1 MLVSILVQDSIRAMD
16 GVNGAGG
23 GEPGNQPPPIRRRPR
38 TPQGNR
44 GAPTRAIGQASPDPP
59 STRPRNPALP
69 RQPTPMNATEVHAH
83 QDSGYGYGHESGY
96 GNTYN
101 NNHVGDV
108 QPGQNEQHGYAEEGH
123 YVYGNAGAY
132 GQGYGGPGHRGEA
145 QDGSAYDGAHGG
157 GGSYGEHGY
166 AEEGHYVYGNAGA
179 YGQGYGGPSHR
190 GEAQDGSAYDGAHGG
205 VGSYGEADG
214 TEDGYGVEG
223 VEGRSGSGGGQGE
236 PSEKCMQCVHGIGVP
251 MARFTTRAAF
261 KGARCVA
268 CLCTIL

>member
-1 MLVSILVQDSIRAMD
+1 MLVSILVQDSIRAME

-44 GAPTRAIGQASPDPP
+44 GAPRAIGQAPPDPP

-83 QDSGYGYGHESGY
+83 QDNGYGYGHESGY

-108 QPGQNEQHGYAEEGH
+108 QPGQNGQHGYAEEGH
-123 YVYGNAGAY
+123 YVYGNAAAY
-132 GQGYGGPGHRGEA
+132 GQGYGGLGH
-145 QDGSAYDGAHGG
+145 Q
-157 GGSYGEHGY
+157 
-166 AEEGHYVYGNAGA
+166 
-179 YGQGYGGPSHR
+179 

-214 TEDGYGVEG
+214 TGGGYGVEG
-223 VEGRSGSGGGQGE
+223 VEGRSGSGGGQRE